1 MLVKGDRNMKKR
13 LMICILAV
21 VLICSP
27 LIIGLFVIDHSF
39 YYDEYLPYRSYY
51 GYLRYFTLD
60 REMSEEDEAVAREIL
75 ETAKQVFEY
84 KGKVVDADKSVG
96 ALARYYRDDV
106 ESTSVDLQL
115 VTADAK
121 GSNGYIWVIYSVER
135 EHIFDDG
142 TQSKSG
148 SRDILSY
155 WKIEKE
161 NGKWIVTD
169 VKEAP

>member
-1 MLVKGDRNMKKR
+1 MKKR
-13 LMICILAV
+13 LLICVLVV

-27 LIIGLFVIDHSF
+27 LVIGLFVIDHSF

-60 REMSEEDEAVAREIL
+60 REMTDDDEAVARDIL

-84 KGKVVDADKSVG
+84 KGKVADTEKSVG

-106 ESTSVDLQL
+106 VSASVDLQL
-115 VTADAK
+115 VTAEAK
-121 GSNGYIWVIYSVER
+121 GGSGYVWVVYSVER
-135 EHIFDDG
+135 EHVFDDG
-142 TQSKSG
+142 TQSNSG

-161 NGKWIVTD
+161 NGVWTVTD
-169 VKEAP
+169 VREAP

>member
-1 MLVKGDRNMKKR
+1 MKKR
-13 LMICILAV
+13 LLICVLAV

-27 LIIGLFVIDHSF
+27 LVIGLFIIDHSV

-60 REMSEEDEAVAREIL
+60 REMTEQDEAVARDIL

-84 KGKVVDADKSVG
+84 KGKAADADKSVG
-96 ALARYYRDDV
+96 ALSRFYRDDV
-106 ESTSVDLQL
+106 VSASVDLQL
-115 VTADAK
+115 VTAEAK
-121 GSNGYIWVIYSVER
+121 GNSGYVWVVYSVER
-135 EHIFDDG
+135 EHVFDDG
-142 TQSKSG
+142 TRSDSG
-148 SRDILSY
+148 SWDILSY

-161 NGKWIVTD
+161 NGVWTVTD

>member
-1 MLVKGDRNMKKR
+1 MKIHIVKIALVG
-13 LMICILAV
+13 I
-21 VLICSP
+21 LICLP
-27 LIIGLFVIDHSF
+27 LILGLFVVNHNE
-39 YYDEYLPYRSYY
+39 YYDTYLPYRSYY

-60 REMSEEDEAVAREIL
+60 REMSKKDEAVAREIL

-84 KGKVVDADKSVG
+84 KGKVTDADKSVG

-106 ESTSVDLQL
+106 ESASVDLQL

-135 EHIFDDG
+135 EHISDDG

-148 SRDILSY
+148 SWDILSY

-161 NGKWIVTD
+161 NGEWIVTD
-169 VKEAP
+169 IKEAS